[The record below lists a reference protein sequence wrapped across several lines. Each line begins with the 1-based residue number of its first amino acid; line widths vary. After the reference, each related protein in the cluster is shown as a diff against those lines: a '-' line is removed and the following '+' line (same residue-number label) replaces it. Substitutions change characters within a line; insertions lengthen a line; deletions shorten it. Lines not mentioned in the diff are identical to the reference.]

1 MAILLTEKIKHL
13 TNIVGNFKE
22 GQMYNYDNGIRNTL
36 KEEIEQDEMYL
47 RVNAIHRIKLIA
59 TILGIEGIKT

>member
-1 MAILLTEKIKHL
+1 MENNPLE
-13 TNIVGNFKE
+13 V
-22 GQMYNYDNGIRNTL
+22 L